1 MDEELENAI
10 QNVDLEGDEILNLLN
25 KNLPP
30 KINKIF
36 DEIINEK
43 GRKIIREK
51 TGFDF
56 DPYLRKYPIEIDD
69 SEIQRI
75 QLEQSSKKENDILT
89 LKSAA
94 VELNSIKE
102 QAIKEVEDVIKFD
115 YEFSLGSFAYEYDL
129 NAPEFGDEINLKR
142 STASG
147 IGP

>member
-36 DEIINEK
+36 DEIINERK
-43 GRKIIREK
+43 KIIKEK

-75 QLEQSSKKENDILT
+75 QLEQSSKKE
-89 LKSAA
+89 KCCH
-94 VELNSIKE
+94 
-102 QAIKEVEDVIKFD
+102 
-115 YEFSLGSFAYEYDL
+115 
-129 NAPEFGDEINLKR
+129 
-142 STASG
+142 
-147 IGP
+147 